1 LYMIGNA
8 LIQTQ
13 HYVTVNLTHNT

>member
-1 LYMIGNA
+1 MIGNA